1 MSSIY
6 LIDYYSNS
14 IDSIIHRSSII
25 SKLIFLV
32 LVLSSILLTKSLI
45 NLLFIVS
52 TIFILIIVAKLP
64 FLKIL
69 KWSLFLVFFASLFA
83 VSQIGYG
90 LLPIQTT
97 LKAMSASLL
106 MLLIICTTPYPEIFS
121 IFNRISTT
129 LASIMFLSY
138 RFFFLLLDE
147 IEMKLKA
154 IKIRGGYSGSLIKR
168 MKNIGMLIGS
178 LFILSIE
185 KSERIYNILRI
196 RGFKGKVY
204 CFREHEFAPRDLL
217 LIGIGLIILLGMFV

>member
-32 LVLSSILLTKSLI
+32 LVLSSILLAKSLI
-45 NLLFIVS
+45 NLLFIAS
-52 TIFILIIVAKLP
+52 TIIILIILAKLP
-64 FLKIL
+64 FFKIL
-69 KWSLFLVFFASLFA
+69 KWSLFIVFFASLFA

-90 LLPIQTT
+90 LLPIQTI
-97 LKAMSASLL
+97 LKALSASLL

-121 IFNRISTT
+121 IFNGISTT

-138 RFFFLLLDE
+138 RFFFLLLGE
-147 IEMKLKA
+147 IEMKLSIMKV
-154 IKIRGGYSGSLIKR
+154 RGGYSSSLIKR
-168 MKNIGMLIGS
+168 MENIGMLIGS
-178 LFILSIE
+178 LFISSIE

-196 RGFKGKVY
+196 RGFKGRVY
-204 CFREHEFAPRDLL
+204 YFGEHKFTPRDLL
-217 LIGIGLIILLGMFV
+217 LIGVGSIVLLVMFL